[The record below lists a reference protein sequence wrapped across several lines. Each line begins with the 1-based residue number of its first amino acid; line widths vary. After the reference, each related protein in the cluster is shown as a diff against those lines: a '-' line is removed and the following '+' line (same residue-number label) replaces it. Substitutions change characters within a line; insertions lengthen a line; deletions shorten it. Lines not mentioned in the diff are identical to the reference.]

1 MPSVFITGASTG
13 IGLDAAL
20 RMSGRGWTTFGGV
33 RRSEDADRLIDISE
47 DRIIPVLCDIT
58 DPEQVSEAAGLA
70 MSATGGTLTGLVN
83 NAGVARPGPLE
94 ILPVDDLREQLEV
107 NVIGQLAITQAF
119 VEPLRREAGRIVN
132 IGSVSGMFGA
142 PGIGAYAMS
151 KFALEGFN
159 DVLRRELAP
168 WKISVSLIQA
178 GSVETPIWEKTI
190 AATQPLLD
198 GLDDDQRALYGP
210 VMGPLAE
217 SAASEKTT
225 PLSAVTDAIEHALV
239 DRRPRTRYA
248 IGPSARWITV
258 LRRVLPD
265 RGLDQL
271 LGLRRDRGT

>member
-1 MPSVFITGASTG
+1 
-13 IGLDAAL
+13 
-20 RMSGRGWTTFGGV
+20 MSGRGWTTFGGV

-47 DRIIPVLCDIT
+47 GRIIPVLCDIT
-58 DPEQVSEAAGLA
+58 DPEQISRAAGLA

-107 NVIGQLAITQAF
+107 NVVGQLAITQAF

-190 AATQPLLD
+190 AGSRPMLD
-198 GLDDDQRALYGP
+198 ELDDQQRARYA
-210 VMGPLAE
+210 PLM
-217 SAASEKTT
+217 EK
-225 PLSAVTDAIEHALV
+225 LAGRAVTEKGTPVSALSDAIEHALTS
-239 DRRPRTRYA
+239 RRPRTRYV
-248 IGPSARWITV
+248 IGSSARWVSV
-258 LRRVLPD
+258 LRRVLGD

-271 LGLRRDRGT
+271 LRIR